1 MKHIENFLNYLAL
14 EKGYSSNTIDSY
26 RRDLKGFF
34 NFIKKDWKDLKKE
47 DVLSYLRE
55 LMKKGISQRSSSRF
69 LSALKTFFKYLI
81 LEGEIKSN
89 PISGIKG
96 MRQVKSLPSYL
107 TMDEVDELLSLPD
120 LSTPI
125 GKRDKAILELMYATG
140 LRASEIVDLKI
151 EDLEID
157 GGFIYVTGKG
167 GKRRIVPIGEV
178 ALKYLRIYLSVRE
191 ELLSSN
197 DSPILFLNYKGEPLT
212 RQGLWKIV
220 KGYGKKIGIADKLTP
235 HTLRHSFATHLLERG
250 ADLRSIQIMLGHSRI
265 STTQVYTHIASERL
279 KKIWEKYHPRA

>member
-191 ELLSSN
+191 EFLSSN

>member
-96 MRQVKSLPSYL
+96 MRQIKSLPSYL

-191 ELLSSN
+191 EFLSSN